1 MPTTEVGAKG
11 RLVIPAQVRAE
22 AGMQPGQAVVVR
34 ADGAGRIVIETLD
47 AVQERV
53 WAAAPT
59 SDPGIDAV
67 RDVRTD
73 DTDIS
78 DDAAARRARGPA
90 PEPDEPDEA
99 GAALL
104 AALDR

>member
-1 MPTTEVGAKG
+1 
-11 RLVIPAQVRAE
+11 
-22 AGMQPGQAVVVR
+22 MQPGQAVVVR

-47 AVQERV
+47 AVQKRV

-59 SDPGIDAV
+59 SEPGIDAV
-67 RDVRTD
+67 SDVRRTRTD

-90 PEPDEPDEA
+90 PQRDEPDEA